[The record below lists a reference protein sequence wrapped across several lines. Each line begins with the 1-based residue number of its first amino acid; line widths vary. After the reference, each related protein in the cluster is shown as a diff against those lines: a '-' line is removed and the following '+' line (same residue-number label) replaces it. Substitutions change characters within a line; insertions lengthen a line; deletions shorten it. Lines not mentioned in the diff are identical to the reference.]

1 MFRGFS
7 LFRSAGSGGRQD
19 PGAAADLKY
28 CVQCGD
34 EYRAEFSH
42 CAVCDCEL
50 VPGPRKKA
58 ETSGDTGGRDE
69 KDLHISPTD
78 ELLIMRRGSL
88 AEMKNVQRLL
98 KQKFVGSLL
107 AEDLSGQGSGCCN
120 SKIFKVSV
128 KKADAAYGQEILA
141 EDFKRT
147 TALDD
152 HDFQHGTEVVFDQRS
167 SLARCPACGCSF
179 QPEDRACPECGLCF

>member
-7 LFRSAGSGGRQD
+7 LFRSSGSGDRQSAS
-19 PGAAADLKY
+19 PGAGLKY

-34 EYRAEFSH
+34 EYRAEFSR

-50 VPGPRKKA
+50 VPVARKRA
-58 ETSGDTGGRDE
+58 EASGDERSRDE
-69 KDLHISPTD
+69 NDLHISAED
-78 ELLIMRRGSL
+78 ELLIMRRGNL

-98 KQKFVGSLL
+98 KNKFVGSML
-107 AEDLSGQGSGCCN
+107 AEDHSGQAAGCCN
-120 SKIFKVSV
+120 SKIFNVSV
-128 KKADAAYGQEILA
+128 KKADADFVQQILA
-141 EDFKRT
+141 DDFKRT

-152 HDFQHGTEVVFDQRS
+152 HDFQHGAEAVFDQRS